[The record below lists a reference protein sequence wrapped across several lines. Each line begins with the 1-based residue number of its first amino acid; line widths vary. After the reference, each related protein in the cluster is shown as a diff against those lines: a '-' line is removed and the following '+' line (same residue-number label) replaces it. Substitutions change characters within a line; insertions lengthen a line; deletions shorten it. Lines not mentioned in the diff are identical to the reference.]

1 MEKQVYVFYGKD
13 LSGGI
18 ITKWI
23 EKTKNNNYSINQGW
37 CWKEHFCYPL
47 FYYHFK
53 KI

>member
-23 EKTKNNNYSINQGW
+23 EKNQ
-37 CWKEHFCYPL
+37 KQ
-47 FYYHFK
+47 
-53 KI
+53 